1 MKKLQGQN
9 KNIFLEMVIVNDWN
23 IKTFFLLHGKSVQK
37 LP

>member
-23 IKTFFLLHGKSVQK
+23 IKTFFFA
-37 LP
+37 PW